1 MCVQASGEPI
11 PAFFATYS
19 LSCVLCL
26 TNKPAAG
33 GLIIPDLYSQQIQQK
48 YKQETPRAERAILS
62 PTLNTLTSFL
72 HLLQSC
78 FNIAVICEYK
88 YTTLLTKGKHD
99 KMESSLFSFSMKTFI
114 LIRVKGAFMNYNLPY
129 VQHVMPFRETM
140 K

>member
-1 MCVQASGEPI
+1 MLSLLLSTLRPYL
-11 PAFFATYS
+11 FTFYS
-19 LSCVLCL
+19 LVSILELFV
-26 TNKPAAG
+26 N
-33 GLIIPDLYSQQIQQK
+33 LI
-48 YKQETPRAERAILS
+48 
-62 PTLNTLTSFL
+62 
-72 HLLQSC
+72 
-78 FNIAVICEYK
+78 